1 MSVTVRVRPALQL
14 KTNIMEEVNKEMY
27 KLSKEI
33 DAVYVLELVKKFPND
48 AELGSEIRSYV
59 RNMTEEK

>member
-1 MSVTVRVRPALQL
+1 
-14 KTNIMEEVNKEMY
+14 MEEVNKELY
-27 KLSKEI
+27 EQSKEI

>member
-1 MSVTVRVRPALQL
+1 
-14 KTNIMEEVNKEMY
+14 MEKVKKELY

-33 DAVYVLELVKKFPND
+33 DAVYILELVKKFPND

-59 RNMTEEK
+59 RSREED